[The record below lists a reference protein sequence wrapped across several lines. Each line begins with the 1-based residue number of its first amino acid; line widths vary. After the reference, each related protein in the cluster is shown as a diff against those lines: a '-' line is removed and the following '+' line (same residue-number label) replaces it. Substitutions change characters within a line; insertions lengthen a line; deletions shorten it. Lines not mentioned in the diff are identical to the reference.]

1 MNSPTPK
8 KPGPES
14 WSRRRVIRQF
24 LLGSVAAFGSGA
36 SWNGSL
42 LADISP
48 SAPPSDIIPID
59 LTLFPGLLDGST
71 PSIQLQLR
79 SFNDI
84 EEIIMINRAPFNG
97 QIYVLDSKCTH
108 QGCPVNKWD
117 VNNNIVCPCHG
128 SNYQIDGT
136 LIFGAAGPQQPPL
149 NTYNFNYD
157 DQSNLLKIQVPGLNL
172 KIVSVAVQTSGPTNN
187 RLRLTFPVRQG
198 CLYQV
203 GYSTDLMNWTEPVT
217 FSSTPGGSANQV
229 SILAQTIDPLNVW
242 VDSPDLRGYFRV
254 EVILSD
260 Y

>member
-1 MNSPTPK
+1 M
-8 KPGPES
+8 
-14 WSRRRVIRQF
+14 
-24 LLGSVAAFGSGA
+24 LGSVAALGSGGGWSGA
-36 SWNGSL
+36 L

-48 SAPPSDIIPID
+48 NAPPSDIIPID
-59 LTLFPGLLDGST
+59 LSLFPGLMDGST

-79 SFNDI
+79 SFNEI

-149 NTYNFNYD
+149 NSYNFSYD
-157 DQSNLLKIQVPGLNL
+157 GANLLKIQVPGLNL
-172 KIVSVAVQTSGPTNN
+172 KIVDVAVQTSSPTNQ
-187 RLRLTFPVRQG
+187 RLRLVFPVRQG
-198 CLYQV
+198 CVYQI
-203 GYSTDLMNWTEPVT
+203 GYSTDLVNWTEPVS
-217 FSSTPGGSANQV
+217 FASTPNGTANQT
-229 SILAQTIDPLNVW
+229 SILAQTIDPLAVW
-242 VDSPDLRGYFRV
+242 VDSADLRGYYRV
-254 EVILSD
+254 EVILTD